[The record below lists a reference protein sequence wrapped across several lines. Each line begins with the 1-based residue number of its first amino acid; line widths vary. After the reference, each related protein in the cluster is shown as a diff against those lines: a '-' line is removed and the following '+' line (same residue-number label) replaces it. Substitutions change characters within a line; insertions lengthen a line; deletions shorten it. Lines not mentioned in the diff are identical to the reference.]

1 MKKLTDDEL
10 VSKVKEMRETAVM
23 GGGDLFDRMETGKRF
38 TYRDQW
44 DPAVKEW
51 NRRKGKFSLQV
62 PLIKP
67 IIKQVVGMQ
76 LQNPKDVKV
85 DANRGGTETGARILT
100 KLAKHVSDTSQAL
113 FQKTQW
119 FEAGLAAGVGFIR
132 VYIDWNEDPK
142 NGNLKIEKINE
153 DNVAID
159 PNCVSYD
166 PNNFSNGAKYIVWEP
181 WVDKE
186 LLKEQYPKK
195 APDLADY
202 GFDPIMNDTS
212 GFWSR
217 LWGGFRSAVT
227 TLSGSR
233 AMHSEELHEDQF
245 HVTHCFWRM
254 PKRSYMF
261 YKDEENELEAILVS
275 KEKEISTIFKELYSK
290 SYVKGEG
297 SSKEE
302 IELVPPEG
310 SQLPKITA
318 YRVIRQIMCHTVTL
332 GDLLLEHNEDEL
344 NGVDMFGIVP
354 FSPYF
359 DNGWRGG
366 MAEDLQGT
374 QEEINYCHSQKLN
387 ILKKMPNS
395 GWYIKSDPLG
405 TFKTW
410 LEENGAEDNIVID
423 VSQAGGEVKKIE
435 PTTFPVGFDREE
447 ELSIRNLHLISGVRT
462 EDAAYDESNLSG
474 KAIEA
479 KQRSSMT
486 GNSPILHNFDY
497 SQTILNKLIVEIL
510 RNNKVYSIDEI
521 LEIVDADEMI
531 DNRLLE
537 LARNDVVSML
547 EAKGIKLPEHPGKL
561 DPEAVQIDQAYAQ
574 NYLADLERLKHMNAI
589 IDKLARPIAMDML
602 HKEISNL
609 RKGRYN
615 TTVTMSPYSP
625 TMKYAEMAEI
635 LEINEI
641 LIKSGQMPIPGRRL
655 LEASS
660 IPNKEDIIKEM
671 EEGQQQAQMM
681 LAAKAKAG

>member
-10 VSKVKEMRETAVM
+10 VSKVKDMREAAVM
-23 GGGDLFDRMETGKRF
+23 GGSDLFDRMEEGKRF

-85 DANRGGTETGARILT
+85 EANRGGTESGARILT
-100 KLAKHVSDTSQAL
+100 KLAKHVSDTSQSL

-119 FEAGLAAGVGFIR
+119 FEAGLAAAVGYIGVF
-132 VYIDWNEDPK
+132 VDFNDDPK
-142 NGNLKIEKINE
+142 NGNMKIEKLNE
-153 DNVAID
+153 DDCAID
-159 PNCVSYD
+159 PNCISYD
-166 PNNFSNGAKYIVWEP
+166 PNNFTTGAKYIVWEP

-186 LLKEQYPKK
+186 LIKEQYPKK
-195 APDLADY
+195 APDLEDY
-202 GFDPIMNDTS
+202 GFEPIMNDTT

-217 LWGGFRSAVT
+217 IWGGFRNAMS
-227 TLSGSR
+227 TLSGNR
-233 AMHSEELHEDQF
+233 IMHSVESHENQF
-245 HVTHCFWRM
+245 HITHCFWRM
-254 PKRSYMF
+254 PKRSFMF
-261 YKDEENELEAILVS
+261 FKDEENELDAILVT
-275 KEKEISTIFKELYSK
+275 KEKDISEIFRELYAK
-290 SYVKGEG
+290 GYIKGEG
-297 SSKEE
+297 SIRDE
-302 IELVPPEG
+302 IYLTPPED
-310 SQLPKITA
+310 SKLPKITA
-318 YRVIRQIMCHTVTL
+318 YRVIRQIMCHTIIL
-332 GDLLLEHNEDEL
+332 GDLLLDHIEDEL
-344 NGVDMFGIVP
+344 NGVDMFPIVP

-359 DNGWRGG
+359 DNGYRGG
-366 MAEDLQGT
+366 MSEDLIGT

-395 GWYIKSDPLG
+395 GYYIKSDPLG

-423 VSQAGGEVKKIE
+423 LSQAGGDARKIE
-435 PTTFPVGFDREE
+435 ETKFPAGFDREE
-447 ELSIRNLHLISGVRT
+447 ELSIRNLHLISGVRS
-462 EDAAYDESNLSG
+462 EDASYDESSLSG

-510 RNNKVYSIDEI
+510 RNNKVYSMDEI
-521 LEIVDADEMI
+521 LEIVDSDDMI
-531 DNRLLE
+531 DNDLLE
-537 LARNDVVSML
+537 QSRNEVVKEL
-547 EAKGIKLPEHPGKL
+547 EARGVKLAEHPGQL
-561 DPEAVQIDQAYAQ
+561 EPEAAQIDQSYAQ
-574 NYLADLERLKHMNAI
+574 NYLADLELMKRQNAI

-602 HKEISNL
+602 YEEISNL

-625 TMKYAEMAEI
+625 TMRIADMAER

-641 LIKSGQMPIPGRRL
+641 LIKSGQPPLSARRL
-655 LEASS
+655 LEASG
-660 IPNKEDIIKEM
+660 IADKEDIIREM
-671 EEGQQQAQMM
+671 EDKQQKAQQF
-681 LAAKAKAG
+681 LAAKAG